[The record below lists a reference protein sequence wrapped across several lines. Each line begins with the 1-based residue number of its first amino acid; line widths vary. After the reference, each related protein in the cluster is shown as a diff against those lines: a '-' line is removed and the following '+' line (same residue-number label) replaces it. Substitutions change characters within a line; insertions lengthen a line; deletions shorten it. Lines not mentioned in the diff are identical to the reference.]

1 MKDIRKKR
9 DSGAALM
16 FVIIAVAF
24 VGILATIVTRIMAIN
39 LNIKSVDRQTKKN
52 FYSAE
57 SVMDEVDI
65 AVESLTADAMK
76 KAYVEIMSE
85 YVTTAYSTTDQNSI
99 QVRFSY
105 LYLKELVEKL
115 SDGNSSIAA
124 DYTMSAG
131 ATYNIQVIKNKM
143 KDLLEADESSKIV
156 KCWDYVDDTITSPN
170 MILKFDASSG
180 GERSLTLKN
189 VRVVYYE
196 VDSTGKKKSTWLK
209 TDIKVSAPNLSFES
223 GNIYP
228 EFTKY
233 SIIGDDKVSASTLCR
248 NDVVNGSV
256 YAGYEGLSVEG
267 YSGADNNTDGETLTI
282 GGAGTNVIA
291 RGDVEVVQGGRLCL
305 GTDESDITVW
315 TENLNTV
322 AGSGSSTGSTA
333 PAKLTVY
340 GNAYVHDDLSLN
352 SPYSLVSYL
361 SGNYY
366 GYTFNRDNSTRD
378 NTYVNSNYSSAIV
391 LNGKH
396 SSLYMGDSMASILLG
411 GQAYVSR
418 GKYDIASASKK
429 NILLGQ
435 SLSVKSD
442 QKFYMV
448 SNDDLAEGFTN
459 PMSWQTYQTYISDPT
474 KGTKISG
481 GRTPLVSEKYK
492 QLKNLLDKSEPVTT
506 YVVSMTQTS
515 SSANSA
521 MVYLYYNFKNYDCAN
536 TYFKQYVKNEDLLE
550 RIVSSQY
557 LKFDGAFDGLD
568 IDMSTNLAIFANS
581 SLITHV
587 DEDKLE
593 TIDGTL
599 DDSKET
605 TLMANSIR
613 YASQYKSY
621 QLTLTDGNWSEYS
634 AQADSQ
640 GYKAFDLYDDG
651 TVNLKE
657 TDTVFDSLMSKTDD
671 GSQYSFVYDAANNP
685 TDNGYTSISGYGDA
699 RIKIV
704 PVNIGSG
711 YVYAIFVA
719 QLDASS
725 IASGKSVPTDVIF
738 SQAEAVGFDA
748 SDANNYN
755 VMIVSNGDI
764 SVTTDVH
771 GIVISDTEVQINA
784 TNCTMT
790 AAPAALQAM
799 FSAQKSVE
807 SGGATPETDFMTY
820 FKCFENLTFGADESA
835 VDILDIS
842 KCVSHANWK
851 KNEEE

>member
-1 MKDIRKKR
+1 MENVRRKR
-9 DSGAALM
+9 YYGASLL
-16 FVIIAVAF
+16 FVVIAVAF
-24 VGILATIVTRIMAIN
+24 VGILATIVTRITVIN

-76 KAYVEIMSE
+76 TAYVDIMSE

-99 QVRFSY
+99 QVRFAY

-115 SDGNSSIAA
+115 SNGNSSIAS
-124 DYTMSAG
+124 DYTMSHG
-131 ATYNIQVIKNKM
+131 AIYDVKVIKEKM
-143 KDLLEADESSKIV
+143 KDLLEADESSKSV
-156 KCWDYVDDTITSPN
+156 KCWDYVDETISNPNLVLTFDT
-170 MILKFDASSG
+170 SSG

-189 VRVVYYE
+189 VRVEYYE
-196 VDSTGKKKSTWLK
+196 TDSNGEKKSTWLK

-233 SIIGDDKVSASTLCR
+233 SIIGDNKVSASIFSK

-256 YAGYEGLSVEG
+256 YAGSEGLSIKG
-267 YSGADNNTDGETLTI
+267 YSGEANSTDGETLTI
-282 GGAGTNVIA
+282 GGTGTNVIT

-361 SGNYY
+361 SGNYF
-366 GYTFNRDNSTRD
+366 GYTFNRDNSTRAG
-378 NTYVNSNYSSAIV
+378 TYVNSNYSSAIV
-391 LNGKH
+391 LNGRH
-396 SSLYMGDSMASILLG
+396 SSLYMGDSMESILLG
-411 GQAYVSR
+411 GQAYISR
-418 GKYDIASASKK
+418 NYDREAANKK
-429 NILLGQ
+429 DILLGQ

-448 SNDDLAEGFTN
+448 SNDDLADGFKN
-459 PMSWQTYQTYISDPT
+459 PMSWEAYQNNIADPT

-481 GRTPLVSEKYK
+481 GRTPLVSEKYN
-492 QLKNLLDKSEPVTT
+492 QLKNLLDKTEPVTT
-506 YVVSMTQTS
+506 YVVNMTMTS
-515 SSANSA
+515 SSADTA
-521 MVYLYYNFKNYDCAN
+521 MVYMYYNFRNYECAN
-536 TYFKQYVKNEDLLE
+536 TYFKNYVKNGDLLD
-550 RIVSSQY
+550 RIVSSEY
-557 LKFDGAFDGLD
+557 LKFDGAFNGLD
-568 IDMSTNLAIFANS
+568 IDMSSNLAIFANS
-581 SLITHV
+581 SLLTHV
-587 DEDKLE
+587 DEEKLE
-593 TIDGTL
+593 TTDGTL
-599 DDSKET
+599 DGSSET

-621 QLTLTDGNWSEYS
+621 QLTLTDGNWTEYS
-634 AQADSQ
+634 ADADSQ

-657 TDTVFDSLMSKTDD
+657 TDTIFEALMSKTEDN
-671 GSQYSFVYDAANNP
+671 SQYSFVYDAANDP
-685 TDNGYTSISGYGDA
+685 TANGYESISGYGDA
-699 RIKIV
+699 WIKIV
-704 PVNIGSG
+704 PVNIGGG

-719 QLDASS
+719 QLDSSS
-725 IASGKSVPTDVIF
+725 ISSGKSVPTDVIL
-738 SQAEAVGFDA
+738 SRAAAVGFNA
-748 SDANNYN
+748 SDANNYS

-764 SVTTDVH
+764 SVTTDLH
-771 GIVISDTEVQINA
+771 GIVISDTEVEINA
-784 TNCTMT
+784 TNRTMT
-790 AAPAALQAM
+790 AEPAALQAM

-807 SGGATPETDFMTY
+807 SGGATPATDFLTY
-820 FKCFENLTFGADESA
+820 FKCFEDLKFGADEDA

-842 KCVSHANWK
+842 KCISHANWR